1 MRTAPCC
8 PIIWAAWAAITSE
21 QWWVE
26 DENGN
31 VTTPL
36 KDAGYNMNDLIGQ
49 SGVEKYAED
58 RLRGKEGT
66 QQVSR
71 DKSGVV
77 VAPRCWWTP
86 SPARRWC

>member
-1 MRTAPCC
+1 
-8 PIIWAAWAAITSE
+8 
-21 QWWVE
+21 
-26 DENGN
+26 
-31 VTTPL
+31 
-36 KDAGYNMNDLIGQ
+36 MNDLIGQ
-49 SGVEKYAED
+49 SGVEKYAES

-77 VAPRCWWTP
+77 WAPRCWWTP